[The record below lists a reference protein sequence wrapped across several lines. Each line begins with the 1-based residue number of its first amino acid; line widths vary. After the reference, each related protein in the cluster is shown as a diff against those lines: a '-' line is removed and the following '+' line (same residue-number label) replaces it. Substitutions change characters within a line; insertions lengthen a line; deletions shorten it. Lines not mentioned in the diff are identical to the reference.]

1 MAVGDTDTDPEGSR
15 VLFAEIVRMH
25 SNACPGIHHARRE
38 TLSPGQPHHSVPFCQ
53 KAAVFASKCSKNRC
67 FMFRNNLSVP
77 LYRIS
82 GQKPPGR
89 TSIISPWHPFSSAL
103 IPFQ

>member
-38 TLSPGQPHHSVPFCQ
+38 TLSPGQPHYSVPFCQ
-53 KAAVFASKCSKNRC
+53 KALPTADC
-67 FMFRNNLSVP
+67 
-77 LYRIS
+77 RIS
-82 GQKPPGR
+82 IRAGHMKLC
-89 TSIISPWHPFSSAL
+89 A
-103 IPFQ
+103 

>member
-38 TLSPGQPHHSVPFCQ
+38 TLSPGSPTIRFRSAKKQRFLLQNAAKTAVLCFVTIYLCLYTVYPDRSRLDAHLLFPHGIHSRQ
-53 KAAVFASKCSKNRC
+53 
-67 FMFRNNLSVP
+67 L
-77 LYRIS
+77 
-82 GQKPPGR
+82 
-89 TSIISPWHPFSSAL
+89 
-103 IPFQ
+103 